1 MALQHKR
8 KQKQASHNDER
19 EADCRARAP
28 RPSRGCFRIGH
39 ALSPRFLTWSG
50 GHYGVREACG
60 NGASPCALVGP
71 RIVRLRP
78 VAADV
83 GRGRR
88 RRGEQC
94 VRRRLT
100 LCARAGPNS
109 PAPGAKPSRLDAASR
124 ADRPR
129 WLCLRMLRPS
139 PAECSEPHAKHE
151 RLLGH
156 ALASSPLEL
165 AFAGPSRDMIRLTSC
180 AVNGLRNTA
189 YRWADMTSPLSTDAV
204 ASSTRTKFPAWR

>member
-1 MALQHKR
+1 MALQR
-8 KQKQASHNDER
+8 RRNQKQACNNDER

-60 NGASPCALVGP
+60 NGASPCTLVGP

-94 VRRRLT
+94 VRRRLPRG
-100 LCARAGPNS
+100 ARAGRNS
-109 PAPGAKPSRLDAASR
+109 PAPGAEPSRLDAPSR
-124 ADRPR
+124 ADRVR

-139 PAECSEPHAKHE
+139 PAGCSEPHAKHE

-165 AFAGPSRDMIRLTSC
+165 TFAGLSRDMMRLTSC

-189 YRWADMTSPLSTDAV
+189 YRWADMTSPLSTDTV